1 MALFGRKRVFLG
13 ACIYSIVL
21 AMIGIVALTNSS
33 FVLFCLVNFA
43 FGATLATMYQFR
55 FAADRYQID
64 YRL

>member
-1 MALFGRKRVFLG
+1 
-13 ACIYSIVL
+13 
-21 AMIGIVALTNSS
+21 IVALTNSS